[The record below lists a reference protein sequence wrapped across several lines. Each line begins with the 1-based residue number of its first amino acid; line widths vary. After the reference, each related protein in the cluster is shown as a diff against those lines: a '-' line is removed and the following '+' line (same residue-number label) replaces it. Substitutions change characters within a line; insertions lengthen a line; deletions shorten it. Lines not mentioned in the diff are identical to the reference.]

1 MIVGLKLEAEAA
13 YVKSIEIEITVENV
27 IDNLL
32 YLYAHSLT
40 LNLALIKEAVF
51 DFLWPSSLE
60 DMIERLSRIAVA
72 VCNDSGL
79 DPSSA
84 SKRRVRVII
93 VERRRRR
100 NV

>member
-60 DMIERLSRIAVA
+60 DMIERLSRVAVA

-79 DPSSA
+79 DP
-84 SKRRVRVII
+84 
-93 VERRRRR
+93 
-100 NV
+100 